1 MRFEEKTIIDTNLL
15 YEIGGLLDNI
25 EVLQHYISVELEQ
38 ETTGVK
44 TAIPALE
51 AIRKRT
57 LQLTY
62 ILDTQLE
69 DIKKCLDT
77 LLEQVENSQS
87 AS

>member
-1 MRFEEKTIIDTNLL
+1 MSFEETTIIDTNLL

-44 TAIPALE
+44 AAIPALE
-51 AIRKRT
+51 AIRKRS